1 MSENTTAWLAIGI
14 SALSIVVTVV
24 NVLLV
29 RATKR
34 RMEATARGEIFGVDF
49 K

>member
-1 MSENTTAWLAIGI
+1 MSENMAAWLAIGI
-14 SALSIVVTVV
+14 SVLSIVVTVI

-34 RMEATARGEIFGVDF
+34 RMERNARGEIFGVDYD
-49 K
+49 